1 MQWRFQILV
10 ACLDNKVTD
19 AEVILRSLISINVK
33 DKSCDLFKMYIFLV
47 LTENW
52 LLSNPMLEDKSVISE
67 MWGVYLHNCSCQ
79 ITSTDLR
86 SYASKVRSKAVSSS
100 RHQQQM
106 IAFKGFLYIWFN
118 SQIIEFTGIEL
129 QKMRINLQKMQL
141 QNWNLAQSNS
151 HILAEINLCKEKGKA
166 KTNSQKNCSQEGE
179 EAVDELTSND
189 NSKLCKGQRRR
200 PTRSQSMGPSTTSKQ
215 VAEKETSESKRF
227 RYQQHEP
234 NEDLFEIED
243 EISTCSDSIWF
254 TYQKRRNDENCAPA
268 GSGRRES
275 QRTSLGR
282 PMRRAVQKV
291 QSYKETPLNIKMRR
305 SG

>member
-1 MQWRFQILV
+1 MKGNRMAKRSSFGSIVRKRLSDITNSIPQPKSPIPHKKVSPPDSSAKECIDHLVKENIALTKLV
-10 ACLDNKVTD
+10 A
-19 AEVILRSLISINVK
+19 
-33 DKSCDLFKMYIFLV
+33 DK
-47 LTENW
+47 N
-52 LLSNPMLEDKSVISE
+52 
-67 MWGVYLHNCSCQ
+67 
-79 ITSTDLR
+79 
-86 SYASKVRSKAVSSS
+86 
-100 RHQQQM
+100 
-106 IAFKGFLYIWFN
+106 
-118 SQIIEFTGIEL
+118 QIIEFTGIEL

-151 HILAEINLCKEKGKA
+151 HILAEINLCKEKVGSK
-166 KTNSQKNCSQEGE
+166 EGE

-189 NSKLCKGQRRR
+189 NSKLCEGQRRR

-215 VAEKETSESKRF
+215 VAEKETSESKR
-227 RYQQHEP
+227 YQQHEP

-243 EISTCSDSIWF
+243 AKFLLAPTPFGSPIRKEE
-254 TYQKRRNDENCAPA
+254 NDENCAPA
-268 GSGRRES
+268 GSDARES

>member
-1 MQWRFQILV
+1 MKGNRMAKRSSFGSIVRKRLSDITNSIPQPKSPIPDKKVSPPNSSAKECIDHLV
-10 ACLDNKVTD
+10 KENMALAK
-19 AEVILRSLISINVK
+19 LIA
-33 DKSCDLFKMYIFLV
+33 DK
-47 LTENW
+47 N
-52 LLSNPMLEDKSVISE
+52 
-67 MWGVYLHNCSCQ
+67 
-79 ITSTDLR
+79 
-86 SYASKVRSKAVSSS
+86 
-100 RHQQQM
+100 
-106 IAFKGFLYIWFN
+106 
-118 SQIIEFTGIEL
+118 QIIEFTGIEL

-151 HILAEINLCKEKGKA
+151 HILAEINLCKEKLKALQHDIVCKDALLKSKNLELEGKA

-215 VAEKETSESKRF
+215 VAEKETSESKRRCLRRQSARF

-243 EISTCSDSIWF
+243 AKFLLAPTPFGSPIRKEE
-254 TYQKRRNDENCAPA
+254 NDENCAPA
-268 GSGRRES
+268 GSAGSDARES

>member
-1 MQWRFQILV
+1 MKGNRMAKRSSFGSIVRKRLSDITNSIPQPKSPIPHKKVSPPDSSAKECIDHLVKENIALAKLV
-10 ACLDNKVTD
+10 A
-19 AEVILRSLISINVK
+19 
-33 DKSCDLFKMYIFLV
+33 DK
-47 LTENW
+47 N
-52 LLSNPMLEDKSVISE
+52 
-67 MWGVYLHNCSCQ
+67 
-79 ITSTDLR
+79 
-86 SYASKVRSKAVSSS
+86 
-100 RHQQQM
+100 
-106 IAFKGFLYIWFN
+106 
-118 SQIIEFTGIEL
+118 QIIEFTGIEL

-166 KTNSQKNCSQEGE
+166 KTNSQKNCSQVGSKEGE

-189 NSKLCKGQRRR
+189 NSKLCEGQRRR

-215 VAEKETSESKRF
+215 VAEKETSESKRRCLRRQSARF

-243 EISTCSDSIWF
+243 AKFLLAPTPFGSPIRKEE
-254 TYQKRRNDENCAPA
+254 NDENWAPA
-268 GSGRRES
+268 GSDARES

>member
-1 MQWRFQILV
+1 MKGNRMAKRSSFGSIVRKRLSDITNSIPQPKSPIPHKKVSPPDSSAKECIDHLVKENIALAKLV
-10 ACLDNKVTD
+10 A
-19 AEVILRSLISINVK
+19 
-33 DKSCDLFKMYIFLV
+33 DK
-47 LTENW
+47 N
-52 LLSNPMLEDKSVISE
+52 
-67 MWGVYLHNCSCQ
+67 
-79 ITSTDLR
+79 
-86 SYASKVRSKAVSSS
+86 
-100 RHQQQM
+100 
-106 IAFKGFLYIWFN
+106 
-118 SQIIEFTGIEL
+118 QIIEFTGIEL

-151 HILAEINLCKEKGKA
+151 HILAEINLCKEKLKALQHDNVCKDALLKSKNLELGGKA

-189 NSKLCKGQRRR
+189 NSKLCEGQRRR
-200 PTRSQSMGPSTTSKQ
+200 PTRSQCKFGSSNTMGPSTTSKQ
-215 VAEKETSESKRF
+215 VAEKETSESKRRCLRRQSARF

-243 EISTCSDSIWF
+243 AKFLLAPTPFGSPIRKEE
-254 TYQKRRNDENCAPA
+254 NDENWAPA
-268 GSGRRES
+268 GSDARES

>member
-1 MQWRFQILV
+1 MKGNRMAKRSSFGSIVRKRLSDITNSIPQPKSPIPHKKVSPPDSSAKECIDHLVKENIALAKLV
-10 ACLDNKVTD
+10 A
-19 AEVILRSLISINVK
+19 
-33 DKSCDLFKMYIFLV
+33 DK
-47 LTENW
+47 N
-52 LLSNPMLEDKSVISE
+52 
-67 MWGVYLHNCSCQ
+67 
-79 ITSTDLR
+79 
-86 SYASKVRSKAVSSS
+86 
-100 RHQQQM
+100 
-106 IAFKGFLYIWFN
+106 
-118 SQIIEFTGIEL
+118 QIIEFTGIEL

-166 KTNSQKNCSQEGE
+166 KTNSQKNCSQVGSKEGE

-189 NSKLCKGQRRR
+189 NSKLCEGQRRR
-200 PTRSQSMGPSTTSKQ
+200 PTRSQCKFGSSNTMGPSTTSKQ
-215 VAEKETSESKRF
+215 VAEKETSESKRRCLRRQSARF

-243 EISTCSDSIWF
+243 AKFLLAPTPFGSPIRKEE
-254 TYQKRRNDENCAPA
+254 NDENWAPA
-268 GSGRRES
+268 GSDARES